1 MPQPDGISF
10 LAKPKQSRGRD
21 ASLGTGAA
29 QKGSCTQPAV
39 PSDYN

>member
-1 MPQPDGISF
+1 MPQPDAISF
-10 LAKPKQSRGRD
+10 LTKLKQSRGHD
-21 ASLGTGAA
+21 ALLGTGAA